1 MKECI
6 LEVGEGKGGIYTIYH
21 FVGSNNLRFEISLK
35 KRRQQKKGALKQ
47 RTETPLCTCIEVF
60 LLFFLVIKKNNFLFF
75 YSIFMSI
82 CLEK

>member
-47 RTETPLCTCIEVF
+47 RTETPLCTCVEVF
-60 LLFFLVIKKNNFLFF
+60 FIVYFGDKK
-75 YSIFMSI
+75 
-82 CLEK
+82 E